1 VPTILKAEGIW
12 KSYGDLTVLRG
23 ANVKV
28 NAQEILAIVG
38 KSGSGKSTLLHVLG
52 TLQKPDEGE
61 LEIRSERPFELSG
74 KALSKFRNRRMG
86 FVFQFHN
93 LLQEF
98 SAIENVMLPA
108 LIYSSSSQAE
118 SKAKELLSMLG
129 LADRISHRPG
139 QLSGG
144 EQQRVAI
151 ARALINQPDIVFAD
165 EPTGNLDE
173 ETSDELHQF
182 ILKLR
187 EELNQTFIIVT
198 HNPDL
203 AALGDR
209 RMVMADGVLEPTD

>member
-1 VPTILKAEGIW
+1 MPTILKAEGIW

>member
-1 VPTILKAEGIW
+1 VSTILKAEGIW
-12 KSYGDLTVLRG
+12 KSYGELAVLKG
-23 ANVKV
+23 ANLEVE
-28 NAQEILAIVG
+28 AGEILSIVG

-52 TLQKPDEGE
+52 TLQKPDSGE
-61 LEIRSERPFELSG
+61 LEIRSEFPFRLSG
-74 KALSKFRNRRMG
+74 KSLSKFRNRRMG

-108 LIYSSSSQAE
+108 LIYTSTQKAQSR
-118 SKAKELLSMLG
+118 AKELLSMLG
-129 LADRISHRPG
+129 LKNRESHRPG

-173 ETSDELHQF
+173 ETSEELHQI

-187 EELNQTFIIVT
+187 KELDQTFVIVT
-198 HNPDL
+198 HNPEL
-203 AALGDR
+203 AGLGDR
-209 RMVMADGVLEPTD
+209 CMEMTDGVLHAAN